1 MYLTRNI
8 PLDSKMAAADKN
20 VVALLNGIARRD
32 YFGESEITNEF
43 LHQELFADLE
53 EEQFQSMLKKYETL
67 MRNIVSADMD
77 FNQLEAFL
85 TSQMKRKQGA
95 LTQGQAAAF
104 LKFWKSQK
112 TKIHDVLVQKSSW
125 NNKLKDINWRIDLKS
140 QARHLQQINTP
151 VAIVEMQVE
160 KRTTENKVRCPCWFY
175 WREVGA
181 TPRRG
186 ERCYSLYASVNSSC
200 TQLPPPHP
208 QATVGHLP
216 TLSVPGVGHLK
227 ILHCPGAG
235 HLPTAGPF
243 PNFWHVHSF
252 LSEYNYTEGF
262 TGKKSRLAHLSR
274 KGIIEGGCKGMFSIL
289 CMHFFI
295 AYQTRI
301 YT

>member
-1 MYLTRNI
+1 MFWHEVLQWHSHSRWLTTAIPICHVMYLTRNI

-32 YFGESEITNEF
+32 YFGELEITNEF

-160 KRTTENKVRCPCWFY
+160 KRTKENKVRCPCWFY

-186 ERCYSLYASVNSSC
+186 ERWVLLSLCISQF
-200 TQLPPPHP
+200 QLHPAPPPHP
-208 QATVGHLP
+208 RLLWGICLPCQSRGWDIWKFCTAQGPGICQPRGHSQAFDMYAVSYQNIT
-216 TLSVPGVGHLK
+216 TQK
-227 ILHCPGAG
+227 IL
-235 HLPTAGPF
+235 L
-243 PNFWHVHSF
+243 
-252 LSEYNYTEGF
+252 E
-262 TGKKSRLAHLSR
+262 KKADWLICQ
-274 KGIIEGGCKGMFSIL
+274 GQE
-289 CMHFFI
+289 
-295 AYQTRI
+295 
-301 YT
+301 

>member
-8 PLDSKMAAADKN
+8 ALDSKMAAADKN

-160 KRTTENKVRCPCWFY
+160 KRTTENKVRCPC
-175 WREVGA
+175 
-181 TPRRG
+181 
-186 ERCYSLYASVNSSC
+186 
-200 TQLPPPHP
+200 
-208 QATVGHLP
+208 
-216 TLSVPGVGHLK
+216 
-227 ILHCPGAG
+227 
-235 HLPTAGPF
+235 
-243 PNFWHVHSF
+243 
-252 LSEYNYTEGF
+252 
-262 TGKKSRLAHLSR
+262 
-274 KGIIEGGCKGMFSIL
+274 
-289 CMHFFI
+289 
-295 AYQTRI
+295 
-301 YT
+301 